1 MKKIKSEELEKLT
14 VKGMGRSSEFY
25 KAIIGLAK
33 GEALF
38 ISNEEYTL
46 KHGVGRICK
55 FICNRFPHV
64 KFSHGKLADGTGW
77 VVKRVE

>member
-1 MKKIKSEELEKLT
+1 MKKLTEQEFSEKIVT
-14 VKGMGRSSEFY
+14 GRGRSSAFY
-25 KAIIGLAK
+25 KAIIGLKK
-33 GEALF
+33 GENLL
-38 ISNEEYTL
+38 ISKEEYTL

-55 FICNRFPHV
+55 LICNRFPQV